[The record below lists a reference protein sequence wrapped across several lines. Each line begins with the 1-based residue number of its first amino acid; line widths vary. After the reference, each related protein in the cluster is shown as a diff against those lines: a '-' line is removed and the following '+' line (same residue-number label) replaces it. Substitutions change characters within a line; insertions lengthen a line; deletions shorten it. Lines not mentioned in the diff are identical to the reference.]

1 MRGGTSFGIAR
12 QVARQSAHWLLVA
25 ALVCAGPRASGQ
37 KPSAKAPGAAS
48 VAPNDAIPV
57 PHPEL
62 DGLEAAVAEQLTELR
77 QTFESYARSPASTD
91 TQLAE
96 AYGAL
101 GEQYHAYALH
111 GAAIACYANARAL
124 AREGSAWAH
133 LQACV
138 EVDAGRLDRA
148 ALAFEAAWRAQ
159 PRSATAIRL
168 ASVYAELNRGA
179 EATELFGI
187 ALELEPGSAAARN
200 GLGELALADG
210 RHDDAARLF
219 EEVLAILPAAD
230 RVHYSLAMAY
240 RGLGDLERAREQLAL
255 RGTIGPRPKDSLLER
270 VRERLRGEVAHGLR
284 GRMAFAAGS
293 DSEAAEAFGKAVEAA
308 PESATARVNYA
319 AALARLGQLDAAQQ
333 QLRAA
338 LSSDPDR
345 PTVHFNLG
353 LLLRVDAPQEALE
366 HFEAALASRP
376 SDAGARREVAILQ
389 RRLGRREEAR
399 AHLAVL
405 LQDSLADEQAV
416 LEQASL
422 LVEEADY
429 AAATE
434 LLERA
439 QRDFPT
445 RGLTAH
451 ALARLLAASPKLSLR
466 DGERALV
473 LARQVYA
480 GAPTIGHGTTV
491 ALALG
496 ELGRCE
502 EARAWQQEMHDRA
515 VAEGRRDLIGVL
527 SEALARYAAEAP
539 CRPPSAP

>member
-1 MRGGTSFGIAR
+1 MTAAS
-12 QVARQSAHWLLVA
+12 WLLVA
-25 ALVCAGPRASGQ
+25 ALVCAVQDDP
-37 KPSAKAPGAAS
+37 
-48 VAPNDAIPV
+48 IPV

-62 DGLEAAVAEQLTELR
+62 EGLEAAVAEQLTELR

-91 TQLAE
+91 AQLAE

-101 GEQYHAYALH
+101 GELYHAYALH
-111 GAAIACYANARAL
+111 DAAIACYRNARRL
-124 AREGSAWAH
+124 ARDGSAWAH

-148 ALAFEAAWRAQ
+148 ALAFDAAWRAQ

-179 EATELFGI
+179 EAAELFGI
-187 ALELEPGSAAARN
+187 ALELEPESAAARN

-210 RHDDAARLF
+210 RHEDAARLF
-219 EEVLAILPAAD
+219 EEVLALLPAAD

-240 RGLGDLERAREQLAL
+240 RGLGELERAREQLAL
-255 RGTIGPRPKDSLLER
+255 RGTVGPRPDDPLLER
-270 VRERLRGEVAHGLR
+270 VHERLRGEVAHGLR

-293 DSEAAEAFGKAVEAA
+293 DAEAAEAFGKAVEAA

-319 AALARLGQLDAAQQ
+319 AVLARLGQLNAAQQ
-333 QLRAA
+333 QLRAG
-338 LSSDPDR
+338 LSFAPDS

-353 LLLRVDAPQEALE
+353 LLLHDDAPEQALA

-376 SDAGARREVAILQ
+376 TDADARRELAMLQ
-389 RRLGRREEAR
+389 RRLGHREEAR
-399 AHLAVL
+399 AHLDVL
-405 LQDSLADEQAV
+405 LQDSLADEQAL

-439 QRDFPT
+439 HRDFPT

-451 ALARLLAASPKLSLR
+451 ALARLLAASPDLSLR
-466 DGERALV
+466 DGDRALV

-496 ELGRCE
+496 ERGRCE
-502 EARAWQQEMHDRA
+502 EAHAWQQEMHDRA
-515 VAEGRRDLIGVL
+515 LTEERTELVAALRKT
-527 SEALARYAAEAP
+527 LARYAAGAP
-539 CRPPSAP
+539 CRPPSVP